1 MERMSAFPVLG
12 NGVKILSLNGTTIE
26 QVPSSIGKK
35 LNFSC
40 LDMSECKRL
49 HNLLKRE
56 SDFYRSGSI
65 YPNPKDANLFLSLG
79 SLVDCYYPPSKRS
92 RVVAP
97 SVFSAFEEKPVSID
111 VLPDECLFEIFRR
124 LPGPQERSACAFVS
138 KHWLTLVTS
147 IRQSELDVVVDNRTE
162 DDCEGCLSRSLDGKK
177 ATDVRLAAIAVGTAG
192 RGGLG
197 KLSIRGSDSA
207 SKVSDLGLRSIGRS
221 CPSLGSLSLCNLSTV
236 TDSGLL
242 EIAEGCPQL
251 EKLDLTRCPSI
262 TDKGLVA
269 IAKSCSN
276 LSELTL
282 EACSSIGD
290 EGLQAVAR
298 SCSKLKS
305 VSIKN
310 CPLVRDQGIAALLSN
325 TTYSLTKLRLQMLN
339 VTDMSL
345 AVVGHYGLS
354 VTELVLAGLPYVT
367 EKGFWVMGNGIGLQ
381 KLNSLTIT
389 ACQGVTDTGLES
401 VGKGCPNMKKA
412 LISKSPLLSDYGL
425 VSFAKGSLSL
435 ESIQLEECHRI
446 TQFGF
451 FGSLLNCGAKL
462 KAFSMVNCL
471 GIRDLTTRLPAS
483 SHCSGLRSLSVRNCP
498 GFGDANLAALGKL
511 CPQLEDIE
519 LFGLKGVTESG
530 FLHLLQNSLVKVNFS
545 GCSGLTDRVV
555 SAISARNGL
564 TLEVLNMDG
573 CIRISD
579 ASLVSIAANC
589 QILSDLDLSKCSV
602 TDSGIQALTSS
613 GKLKLQILSMAGC
626 SAVTDKSLPAIVKL
640 GSTLL
645 GLNLQQCRSISTST
659 VDFLVERLYKCD
671 ILS

>member
-1 MERMSAFPVLG
+1 MSQIYSFAG
-12 NGVKILSLNGTTIE
+12 END
-26 QVPSSIGKK
+26 
-35 LNFSC
+35 C
-40 LDMSECKRL
+40 
-49 HNLLKRE
+49 
-56 SDFYRSGSI
+56 YRRGSI
-65 YPNPKDANLFLSLG
+65 YSNPKEANLFP
-79 SLVDCYYPPSKRS
+79 SLVDCYYPPCKRS
-92 RVVAP
+92 RVFAAP
-97 SVFSAFEEKPVSID
+97 SSLFSAFEEKKPVSID

-124 LPGPQERSACAFVS
+124 LPGPQERTACAFVS
-138 KHWLTLVTS
+138 KQWLTLVTS
-147 IRQSELDVVVDNRTE
+147 IRQSELDVVVVAE

-197 KLSIRGSDSA
+197 KLSVRGSD
-207 SKVSDLGLRSIGRS
+207 KVSDLGLRAIGRS
-221 CPSLGSLSLCNLSTV
+221 CSSLASLSLCSLSNV
-236 TDSGLL
+236 TDVGLL
-242 EIAEGCPQL
+242 EIAEGCPRL
-251 EKLDLTRCPSI
+251 EKLDLSRCPAI
-262 TDKGLVA
+262 TDKGLAA
-269 IAKSCSN
+269 IAKSCCD

-282 EACSSIGD
+282 EGCSSIGD
-290 EGLQAVAR
+290 EGLAAIAK

-310 CPLVRDQGIAALLSN
+310 CPLVRDQGVAALLSN
-325 TTYSLTKLRLQMLN
+325 TTCSLMKLKLQMVN
-339 VTDMSL
+339 VTDVSL

-354 VTELVLAGLPYVT
+354 VTELVLAGLSHVT
-367 EKGFWVMGNGIGLQ
+367 EKGFWVMGNGVGLQ

-412 LISKSPLLSDYGL
+412 LISKSPLLSDNGL
-425 VSFAKGSLSL
+425 VSFAKGALSL
-435 ESIQLEECHRI
+435 ESVQLEECHRV

-471 GIRDLTTRLPAS
+471 GIRDLTTGLPS
-483 SHCSGLRSLSVRNCP
+483 SAANCSGLRSLSVRNCP

-519 LFGLKGVTESG
+519 MCGLKGVTESG
-530 FLHLLQNSLVKVNFS
+530 FLHLLDNSLVKVNFS

-573 CIRISD
+573 CSKISD

-602 TDSGIQALTSS
+602 SDSGVQALASS
-613 GKLKLQILSMAGC
+613 EKLKLQILSMAGC
-626 SAVTDKSLPAIVKL
+626 FMVTDKSLPAIVKL

>member
-1 MERMSAFPVLG
+1 MSQIYSFAG
-12 NGVKILSLNGTTIE
+12 E
-26 QVPSSIGKK
+26 
-35 LNFSC
+35 
-40 LDMSECKRL
+40 SE
-49 HNLLKRE
+49 
-56 SDFYRSGSI
+56 FYRRGS
-65 YPNPKDANLFLSLG
+65 NPKEANIFLSLG
-79 SLVDCYYPPSKRS
+79 SLVDCYYPPCKRS
-92 RVVAP
+92 RVVAAP
-97 SVFSAFEEKPVSID
+97 SLFSAFEEEKPVSID

-124 LPGPQERSACAFVS
+124 LPGPQERTACAFVS

-147 IRQSELDVVVDNRTE
+147 IRQSELDVVDHKTE
-162 DDCEGCLSRSLDGKK
+162 DDSEGCLSRSLDGKK

-197 KLSIRGSDSA
+197 KLSVRGSD
-207 SKVSDLGLRSIGRS
+207 KVSDLGLRSIGRS
-221 CPSLGSLSLCNLSTV
+221 CPSLGSLSLCSLSAV
-236 TDSGLL
+236 TDIGLL

-251 EKLDLTRCPSI
+251 EKLDLSRCPAI

-269 IAKSCSN
+269 IAKSCPN

-282 EACSSIGD
+282 EACSNIGD

-325 TTYSLTKLRLQMLN
+325 TTCSLTKLKLQMVN
-339 VTDMSL
+339 VTDVSL

-354 VTELVLAGLPYVT
+354 VTELVLAGLSHVT

-412 LISKSPLLSDYGL
+412 LISKSPLLSDNGL

-435 ESIQLEECHRI
+435 ESIQLEECHRV

-471 GIRDLTTRLPAS
+471 GIRDLATGLPAS
-483 SHCSGLRSLSVRNCP
+483 SHRSGLRSLSVRNCP

-519 LFGLKGVTESG
+519 LCGLKGVTESG

-545 GCSGLTDRVV
+545 VCSGLTDRVV

-573 CIRISD
+573 CSKISD

-602 TDSGIQALTSS
+602 SDFGIQALASS
-613 GKLKLQILSMAGC
+613 EKLKLQILSMAGC
-626 SAVTDKSLPAIVKL
+626 SRVTDKSLPSIVKL

-645 GLNLQQCRSISTST
+645 GLNLQQCRSVSCST

>member
-1 MERMSAFPVLG
+1 MSQ
-12 NGVKILSLNGTTIE
+12 I
-26 QVPSSIGKK
+26 
-35 LNFSC
+35 FSFAG
-40 LDMSECKRL
+40 E
-49 HNLLKRE
+49 N
-56 SDFYRSGSI
+56 DFYRRGGSV
-65 YPNPKDANLFLSLG
+65 YSNPNEVNLLLSLG
-79 SLVDCYYPPSKRS
+79 SLVDSYYPPCKRS

-97 SVFSAFEEKPVSID
+97 SSSSLFSAFEEEKKTVSID

-124 LPGPQERSACAFVS
+124 LPGPQERSSCASVS
-138 KHWLTLVTS
+138 KHWLSLVTS
-147 IRQSELDVVVDNRTE
+147 IRQNELDVNVVSNKSD

-197 KLSIRGSDSA
+197 KLSIRGSGV
-207 SKVSDLGLRSIGRS
+207 SKVSDVGLRSIGRS
-221 CPSLGSLSLCNLSTV
+221 CFSLGSLSLSNLSTV
-236 TDSGLL
+236 TDNGLL
-242 EIAEGCPQL
+242 EIAEGCSQL
-251 EKLDLTRCPSI
+251 EKLDLSRCNAI

-269 IAKSCSN
+269 IAEKCPN

-290 EGLQAVAR
+290 EGIQAVAR

-325 TTYSLTKLRLQMLN
+325 TTYSLKKLKLQMLN
-339 VTDMSL
+339 VTDVSL

-354 VTELVLAGLPYVT
+354 VTELVLAGLSHVT

-389 ACQGVTDTGLES
+389 ACQGVTDMGIES

-412 LISKSPLLSDYGL
+412 LISKSPLLSDKGL

-435 ESIQLEECHRI
+435 ESVQLEECHRV

-471 GIRDLTTRLPAS
+471 GIRDLTTGLPAS

-498 GFGDANLAALGKL
+498 GFGDANLAAVGKL

-519 LFGLKGVTESG
+519 LCGLKGVTESG
-530 FLHLLQNSLVKVNFS
+530 FLHLLQSSLVKVNFS
-545 GCSGLTDRVV
+545 GCSSLTDRVV
-555 SAISARNGL
+555 SAISVRNGW
-564 TLEVLNMDG
+564 TLEALNMDG
-573 CIRISD
+573 CTKISD

-602 TDSGIQALTSS
+602 SDSGIQALASS

-626 SAVTDKSLPAIVKL
+626 SMVTDKSLPAIVKL

-645 GLNLQQCRSISTST
+645 GLNLQQCRSISCST

-671 ILS
+671 ILA

>member
-1 MERMSAFPVLG
+1 M
-12 NGVKILSLNGTTIE
+12 
-26 QVPSSIGKK
+26 
-35 LNFSC
+35 
-40 LDMSECKRL
+40 
-49 HNLLKRE
+49 
-56 SDFYRSGSI
+56 
-65 YPNPKDANLFLSLG
+65 
-79 SLVDCYYPPSKRS
+79 
-92 RVVAP
+92 
-97 SVFSAFEEKPVSID
+97 
-111 VLPDECLFEIFRR
+111 
-124 LPGPQERSACAFVS
+124 
-138 KHWLTLVTS
+138 
-147 IRQSELDVVVDNRTE
+147 
-162 DDCEGCLSRSLDGKK
+162 
-177 ATDVRLAAIAVGTAG
+177 
-192 RGGLG
+192 
-197 KLSIRGSDSA
+197 
-207 SKVSDLGLRSIGRS
+207 
-221 CPSLGSLSLCNLSTV
+221 
-236 TDSGLL
+236 
-242 EIAEGCPQL
+242 
-251 EKLDLTRCPSI
+251 
-262 TDKGLVA
+262 A
-269 IAKSCSN
+269 IAKSCPN

-282 EACSSIGD
+282 EACSRIGD

-298 SCSKLKS
+298 SCSKLRS

-310 CPLVRDQGIAALLSN
+310 CPLVRDQGVAALLSN
-325 TTYSLTKLRLQMLN
+325 TTCSLTKLKLQMLN
-339 VTDMSL
+339 VTDVSL

-354 VTELVLAGLPYVT
+354 VTELVLAGLSHVT

-389 ACQGVTDTGLES
+389 ACQGVTDAGLES

-412 LISKSPLLSDYGL
+412 LISKSPLLSDNGL

-435 ESIQLEECHRI
+435 ESIQLEECHRV

-471 GIRDLTTRLPAS
+471 GIRDLATGLPAS

-519 LFGLKGVTESG
+519 LCGLKGITESG

-573 CIRISD
+573 CSKISD

-602 TDSGIQALTSS
+602 SDFGIQALASS
-613 GKLKLQILSMAGC
+613 DKLKLQILSMAGC
-626 SAVTDKSLPAIVKL
+626 AMVTDKSLPSILKL

-645 GLNLQQCRSISTST
+645 GLNLQQCRSVSCST